1 MVETYQQKFK
11 RLIDILVFKDLPISK
26 KFQLFSAGTLFWLV
40 VMAGIG
46 FVTMVEMNA
55 KSQWIVDVI
64 EPHQRTGHIFIRKL
78 RGISISAHKIALSND
93 KYVINNNYLKAK
105 ARIEDIKA
113 YCDVLVRGGQ
123 IKDYSRGTGQFY
135 SEFAVMSLRDEAKIA
150 QVEGI
155 LQRVERLD
163 QLIDAIADDKLSG
176 LNTAVLDRLS
186 EIDLLIRDTVTV
198 TNEYIISLDKEWR
211 LFSDIIKTRLGWSI
225 ALTIVIFVLAFT
237 MSGLFGTL
245 IARAL
250 SGPINRLKKQI
261 ESLSAGEL
269 DLKKKLAVPSK
280 DEIGELTRQFNRLI
294 ETIHNVTNFKK
305 VVEEDETLNDI
316 YLRLGNVFIDYL
328 KLESCVIYEIS
339 ETGKMMHVVYPPE
352 AEGVEL
358 NCSKEI
364 YNDCE
369 LCRVKRTGHI
379 VSSIDYPNIC
389 KYYLEGANK
398 THVCLPIIVGGAVS
412 GVVQLTCKQ
421 LQYCDLEDLRN
432 KISRVQ
438 QYVREIQPVLE
449 AKKLMKVLKDSS
461 IRDAL
466 TGLYNRRFLEESF
479 EKLVSATLRRGTV
492 LGLLMCDLD
501 YFKQVNDILG
511 HDAGDTVLR
520 ETASVIQRTVRS
532 SDLVIRFG
540 GEEFLVIVVD
550 AKEGAAVLV
559 AEKIRQRIEENKIQI
574 RTEVLQKTISIGVS
588 EFPTDTENFW
598 EAIKYADVALYKAKE
613 AGRNRVVHFESS
625 MWGQESY

>member
-1 MVETYQQKFK
+1 
-11 RLIDILVFKDLPISK
+11 
-26 KFQLFSAGTLFWLV
+26 
-40 VMAGIG
+40 
-46 FVTMVEMNA
+46 
-55 KSQWIVDVI
+55 
-64 EPHQRTGHIFIRKL
+64 
-78 RGISISAHKIALSND
+78 
-93 KYVINNNYLKAK
+93 
-105 ARIEDIKA
+105 
-113 YCDVLVRGGQ
+113 
-123 IKDYSRGTGQFY
+123 
-135 SEFAVMSLRDEAKIA
+135 
-150 QVEGI
+150 
-155 LQRVERLD
+155 
-163 QLIDAIADDKLSG
+163 
-176 LNTAVLDRLS
+176 
-186 EIDLLIRDTVTV
+186 
-198 TNEYIISLDKEWR
+198 
-211 LFSDIIKTRLGWSI
+211 
-225 ALTIVIFVLAFT
+225 
-237 MSGLFGTL
+237 
-245 IARAL
+245 
-250 SGPINRLKKQI
+250 
-261 ESLSAGEL
+261 
-269 DLKKKLAVPSK
+269 
-280 DEIGELTRQFNRLI
+280 
-294 ETIHNVTNFKK
+294 
-305 VVEEDETLNDI
+305 
-316 YLRLGNVFIDYL
+316 
-328 KLESCVIYEIS
+328 
-339 ETGKMMHVVYPPE
+339 MHVVYPPE

-449 AKKLMKVLKDSS
+449 AKKLMKALKDSS

-501 YFKQVNDILG
+501 YFKQVNDTLG

-550 AKEGAAVLV
+550 AKEGAAALV

-574 RTEVLQKTISIGVS
+574 GTEVLQKTISIGVS

-625 MWGQESY
+625 MWGQEGY